1 MPTVVVQV
9 PALRKL
15 AWIVF
20 PITVRGSVR
29 TMFVVHD
36 CAEAADDRKTTARN
50 VSKRLSLTRKLL
62 IMVVFSLI

>member
-1 MPTVVVQV
+1 
-9 PALRKL
+9 
-15 AWIVF
+15 
-20 PITVRGSVR
+20 
-29 TMFVVHD
+29 MFVVHD